1 MIVESGQGTAAGSDE
16 TVSENP
22 AAVAQGV
29 EATLQ
34 GSRGARGWLRRLY
47 HWVIGWADRPGGPA
61 ALTVIAFAESSFFP
75 IPPDVLL
82 IPLSLGRP
90 SRALWFAT
98 LCTIGSVT
106 GAMFGYLIGATLYQ
120 SIAVPILEF
129 YGLTDQYATIGRMY
143 QENLLLS
150 LGTAGFTPIPFK
162 VFTIAAGGFGVS
174 FPAFVAVSAVS
185 RGARFFLV
193 AGLITLFGE
202 RIRGF
207 IERYFNL
214 LTILFVIA
222 LVGGFLAVA
231 FLFPSH

>member
-1 MIVESGQGTAAGSDE
+1 MSD
-16 TVSENP
+16 NP
-22 AAVAQGV
+22 AAAATSVGPVQQQGTKK
-29 EATLQ
+29 E
-34 GSRGARGWLRRLY
+34 GWLKRLY
-47 HWVIGWADRPGGPA
+47 HWVIGWADRPGGPW
-61 ALTVIAFAESSFFP
+61 ALTIIAFAESSFFP
-75 IPPDVLL
+75 IPPDALL

-90 SRALWFAT
+90 TRALWFAT
-98 LCTIGSVT
+98 LCTIGSVL
-106 GAMFGYLIGATLYQ
+106 GAMFGYLIGATLYS
-120 SIAVPILEF
+120 SIGVPILEF

-143 QENLLLS
+143 AENLILS

-193 AGLITLFGE
+193 GGLIALFGE

-207 IERYFNL
+207 IERYFNI

>member
-1 MIVESGQGTAAGSDE
+1 MIVGQGTAAESDE

-22 AAVAQGV
+22 AALAQGV
-29 EATLQ
+29 ESPQQ
-34 GSRGARGWLRRLY
+34 GDETRGGWLRRLY
-47 HWVIGWADRPGGPA
+47 HWVIGWADRRGGPV
-61 ALTVIAFAESSFFP
+61 ALFAIAVAESSFFP

-90 SRALWFAT
+90 TRALWFAT
-98 LCTIGSVT
+98 ICTIGSVL

-120 SIAVPILEF
+120 SIGAPILEF
-129 YGLTDQYATIGRMY
+129 YGLTSQYQTIGRMY
-143 QENLLLS
+143 ADNLLLS

-162 VFTIAAGGFGVS
+162 VFTIAAGGFGIS
-174 FPAFVAVSAVS
+174 FPAFVAVSAFS

-193 AGLITLFGE
+193 GGLITLFGE

>member
-1 MIVESGQGTAAGSDE
+1 MSEGPGQGTAAGSEE
-16 TVSENP
+16 TVSDNP
-22 AAVAQGV
+22 AAVAPTIDSAPQDNEG
-29 EATLQ
+29 T
-34 GSRGARGWLRRLY
+34 GGWLKRLY
-47 HWVIGWADRPGGPA
+47 YWVISWADRPGGPV

-90 SRALWFAT
+90 TRALWFAT

-120 SIAVPILEF
+120 SIGVPILEF
-129 YGLTDQYATIGRMY
+129 YGLTSQYATIGRMY

-162 VFTIAAGGFGVS
+162 VFTIAAGGFGIS

-214 LTILFVIA
+214 LTILFVVA
-222 LVGGFLAVA
+222 LVGGFLAMA